1 MLLLSRHFSQVAHAR
16 KEFRGVDNAAHLKT
30 NEYNLACI
38 ENGLVFLPFAVD
50 VCGILQSD
58 ASHFVQRLADS
69 IASRT
74 GSALSLSVSFVRQR
88 LSCVRFRAVA
98 MQLVPLLV
106 EHVHPT
112 LFNDP
117 ILHHSVALGDSRHLV
132 I

>member
-1 MLLLSRHFSQVAHAR
+1 MLPTLDGSINQSFII
-16 KEFRGVDNAAHLKT
+16 
-30 NEYNLACI
+30 NLACI
-38 ENGLVFLPFAVD
+38 ENGLAFLPLAVD
-50 VCGILQSD
+50 VCGTLQSD

-74 GSALSLSVSFVRQR
+74 GSALSLSAVSFVRRR
-88 LSCVRFRAVA
+88 LSCALFRTVA

-117 ILHHSVALGDSRHLV
+117 ILHHSVALGDSRHFV

>member
-1 MLLLSRHFSQVAHAR
+1 M
-16 KEFRGVDNAAHLKT
+16 
-30 NEYNLACI
+30 
-38 ENGLVFLPFAVD
+38 PFAAD
-50 VCGILQSD
+50 VCGTLQSD
-58 ASHFVQRLADS
+58 ASGFIQRLADS

-88 LSCVRFRAVA
+88 LSCALFRAVA
-98 MQLVPLLV
+98 MQLSPLLV

-117 ILHHSVALGDSRHLV
+117 LILHSVDLGSILG